1 MEADETISQI
11 GGGKREREAC
21 RWLTPNLG
29 KVNIRRE
36 EGWMD

>member
-11 GGGKREREAC
+11 GERGEREAC

-36 EGWMD
+36 EGGMD